1 MAVVIR
7 DAVPAAL
14 PAIVEIYD
22 ASLRGPGQGEILVVP
37 RARKN
42 GISHDCAGALK
53 AALRHAKDRVERLRA
68 TLGRSR

>member
-1 MAVVIR
+1 MLCRPTIPQSSR
-7 DAVPAAL
+7 
-14 PAIVEIYD
+14 YNN
-22 ASLRGPGQGEILVVP
+22 ASLPGPGEGEILVVP